1 MTAATAPG
9 LVDLPAR
16 GKPLTAA
23 SVVTLGQILA
33 TRAQDSPDAL
43 AFRFS
48 RDGIHAVEDLSYADV
63 HARAQRIAGHLF
75 AEVPVGSR
83 ALLLFGP
90 GLDFV
95 SALFACLQAGVVAV
109 SVMATQPG
117 RLHRVLPRLERISRD
132 AEVSVVLTTSASMQT
147 DRPLFE
153 SGSRLAA
160 ARWIAV
166 DRAAARDGPGVPAQ
180 DTEQLAFLQYT
191 SGSTADPRAVMLSH
205 ANFLAN
211 SAVIAAGLR
220 LSSKSRGFC
229 WLPASHDMGLFTGIL
244 QPVILGFP
252 TVLMP
257 PLAVLKD
264 PLRWLA
270 GISRFGASFSGA
282 PNFAY
287 ELAVAR
293 TTPEQRAQLSL
304 GMWDVAFCGAE
315 PVRAEAIEAFCDAF
329 APCGFRQS
337 SFYPCYGLA
346 EATLMVTGPRR
357 RRKPTLLALDAAG
370 LEARLAQPPHG
381 GSRVQVVVGVGEAGD
396 GHEIAIV
403 NEHTLRRCAPG
414 EVGEIWVSG
423 PSVAAG
429 YWPGE
434 PGTDAEFAARIAGD
448 DPSKAYL
455 RTGDLGFL
463 RDGELFVVG
472 RIKDLLIIRG
482 RNFHPHDLERAAE
495 SAHPRLR
502 RSCSA
507 AFSVD
512 RDGGTE
518 LTTIVM
524 EVDPDP
530 ADDSDDVIRA
540 VRREVMTTT
549 DVGLQWVVL
558 VGPGEVP
565 KTTSGK
571 VQRRLCRAR
580 LVAGQL
586 EPRAEWRML
595 APTLRR

>member
-1 MTAATAPG
+1 
-9 LVDLPAR
+9 
-16 GKPLTAA
+16 LTAA
-23 SVVTLGQILA
+23 SVVTLGQIMA
-33 TRAQDSPDAL
+33 TRAQDSADAL

-48 RDGIHAVEDLSYADV
+48 RDGVHAVEDLSYAEV
-63 HARAQRIAGHLF
+63 HARAQRIAGHLLDE
-75 AEVPVGSR
+75 APIGSH

-109 SVMATQPG
+109 SAMAPQPG

-132 AEVSVVLTTSASMQT
+132 AEVRVVLTTSASMQT
-147 DRPLFE
+147 DRPLLD

-166 DRAAARDGPGVPAQ
+166 DRVAARDGPGVLAQ
-180 DTEQLAFLQYT
+180 DIEQLAFLQYT
-191 SGSTADPRAVMLSH
+191 SGSTADPRAVMLTH

-220 LSSKSRGFC
+220 LSSESRGFC
-229 WLPASHDMGLFTGIL
+229 WLPASHDMGLGTGIL
-244 QPVILGFP
+244 LPVILGFP

-270 GISRFGASFSGA
+270 GISRFGATFSGA

-293 TTPEQRAQLSL
+293 TAPEQRAQLSL
-304 GMWDVAFCGAE
+304 GKWDVAFCGAE
-315 PVRAEAIEAFCDAF
+315 PVRAETIEAFCDAF
-329 APCGFRQS
+329 APCGFRRS

-357 RRKPTLLALDAAG
+357 RRKPTLRQLDAAD
-370 LEARLAQPPHG
+370 LEARLVQPPQG
-381 GSRVQVVVGVGEAGD
+381 GSRVRVAVGVGEAGD
-396 GHEIAIV
+396 DHDIAIV

-429 YWPGE
+429 YWPGGR
-434 PGTDAEFAARIAGD
+434 GTGAEFLARIEGEG
-448 DPSKAYL
+448 SSGTHL

-463 RDGELFVVG
+463 SEGELFVVG

-482 RNFHPHDLERAAE
+482 RNVHPHDLERAAE
-495 SAHPRLR
+495 LAHPKLR
-502 RSCSA
+502 RGCSA
-507 AFSVD
+507 AFSVA
-512 RDGGTE
+512 RDNGTE

-524 EVDPDP
+524 EVDPVP
-530 ADDSDDVIRA
+530 PDDFGEVIRA
-540 VRREVMTTT
+540 ARREAMTTI

-571 VQRRLCRAR
+571 VQRSLCRAR
-580 LVAGQL
+580 LLAGQL
-586 EPRAEWRML
+586 EPRAESLIL
-595 APTLRR
+595 APPRS

>member
-1 MTAATAPG
+1 MTSHFEPG
-9 LVDLPAR
+9 
-16 GKPLTAA
+16 
-23 SVVTLGQILA
+23 VTLGQILA
-33 TRAQDSPDAL
+33 TRAQDSANAL

-48 RDGIHAVEDLSYADV
+48 RDGIHAVEDLSFGEL
-63 HARAQRIAGHLF
+63 HARAQGIAGHLLDD
-75 AEVPVGSR
+75 VPVGSH
-83 ALLLFGP
+83 ALLLFEP

-109 SVMATQPG
+109 SAMATQPG

-132 AEVSVVLTTSASMQT
+132 AEVSAVLTTSATMQT
-147 DRPLFE
+147 DRPLLE

-160 ARWIAV
+160 ADWIAV
-166 DRAAARDGPGVPAQ
+166 DRVAARDGPGVLAQ
-180 DTEQLAFLQYT
+180 NTEQLAFLQYT
-191 SGSTADPRAVMLSH
+191 SGSTADPRGVMLSH

-220 LSSKSRGFC
+220 LSSESRGLC
-229 WLPASHDMGLFTGIL
+229 WLPASHDMGLITGIL

-270 GISRFGASFSGA
+270 GISRFGASVSGA

-293 TTPEQRAQLSL
+293 TTAEQRAQLWL
-304 GMWDVAFCGAE
+304 HTWDVAFCGAE

-329 APCGFRQS
+329 APCGFRRS
-337 SFYPCYGLA
+337 AFYPCYGLA

-357 RRKPTLLALDAAG
+357 RRNPTLLELDATG
-370 LEARLAQPPHG
+370 LEARLAQPPRG

-396 GHEIAIV
+396 GHELAIV

-434 PGTDAEFAARIAGD
+434 PGADAEFAARIDGE

-463 RDGELFVVG
+463 SDGELFVVG

-482 RNFHPHDLERAAE
+482 RNVHPHDLEHAAE
-495 SAHPRLR
+495 STHPMLR
-502 RSCSA
+502 RNCSA
-507 AFSVD
+507 AFSVAPD
-512 RDGGTE
+512 NGAE

-530 ADDSDDVIRA
+530 ADGYDDVIRA
-540 VRREVMTTT
+540 VRREVMTTA
-549 DVGLQWVVL
+549 DVGLQWVML

-580 LVAGQL
+580 LLAGQL

-595 APTLRR
+595 APTRR

>member
-1 MTAATAPG
+1 M
-9 LVDLPAR
+9 
-16 GKPLTAA
+16 
-23 SVVTLGQILA
+23 VTLGQILA

-48 RDGIHAVEDLSYADV
+48 RDGIHAVEDLSYAEV
-63 HARAQRIAGHLF
+63 HARAQWIAGQLL
-75 AEVPVGSR
+75 AEVPAGSH

-109 SVMATQPG
+109 SAMAPQPG

-132 AEVSVVLTTSASMQT
+132 AEVSVVLTTSASMEA
-147 DRPLFE
+147 DRHWVE

-166 DRAAARDGPGVPAQ
+166 DQVAAGDGPGVLAQ
-180 DTEQLAFLQYT
+180 DAEQLAFLQYT
-191 SGSTADPRAVMLSH
+191 SGSTADPRGVMLSH

-211 SAVIAAGLR
+211 SALIAAGLR
-220 LSSKSRGFC
+220 LSSESRGFC
-229 WLPASHDMGLFTGIL
+229 WLPASHDMGLVTGIL

-264 PLRWLA
+264 PLRWFG
-270 GISRFGASFSGA
+270 GIYRFGATFSGA

-293 TTPEQRAQLSL
+293 TTPAQRAPLSL
-304 GMWDVAFCGAE
+304 GKWDVAFCGAE
-315 PVRAEAIEAFCDAF
+315 PVRAEAIAAFCDAF
-329 APCGFRQS
+329 APCGFRRS

-357 RRKPTLLALDAAG
+357 RRNPTLLQLDAAG

-381 GSRVQVVVGVGEAGD
+381 GGRVQVVVGVGEAGD
-396 GHEIAIV
+396 GHEVAMV
-403 NEHTLRRCAPG
+403 NEYTLRRCEPG

-429 YWPGE
+429 YWPRG
-434 PGTDAEFAARIAGD
+434 PGADAEFAARIDGE

-482 RNFHPHDLERAAE
+482 RNVHPHDLEHAAE
-495 SAHPRLR
+495 SAHPKLR
-502 RSCSA
+502 RNCSA
-507 AFSVD
+507 AFSVSGD
-512 RDGGTE
+512 SGTE

-530 ADDSDDVIRA
+530 ADDLDEVFRA
-540 VRREVMTTT
+540 VRREVMTAI
-549 DVGLQWVVL
+549 DVGLQRVVL
-558 VGPGEVP
+558 VDPGDVP

-580 LVAGQL
+580 LLAGQL
-586 EPRAEWRML
+586 KPRAEWRML
-595 APTLRR
+595 APTRP

>member
-1 MTAATAPG
+1 M
-9 LVDLPAR
+9 
-16 GKPLTAA
+16 
-23 SVVTLGQILA
+23 VTLGQILA

-48 RDGIHAVEDLSYADV
+48 RDGVHSVGDLSYAEV
-63 HARAQRIAGHLF
+63 NARAQRIAGHLL

-109 SVMATQPG
+109 SAMATQPG

-132 AEVSVVLTTSASMQT
+132 AEVAAVLTTSASMQT
-147 DRPLFE
+147 DRPLFA

-166 DRAAARDGPGVPAQ
+166 DLVAARDGPGVLAQ
-180 DTEQLAFLQYT
+180 DIEQLAFLQYT

-211 SAVIAAGLR
+211 SAVITAGLR
-220 LSSKSRGFC
+220 LSSESRGFC
-229 WLPASHDMGLFTGIL
+229 WLPASHDMGLVTGIL

-287 ELAVAR
+287 ELAVSR
-293 TTPEQRAQLSL
+293 TTPEQRMQLSL

-315 PVRAEAIEAFCDAF
+315 PVRAEAIQAFCDAF
-329 APCGFRQS
+329 APCGFRRS

-357 RRKPTLLALDAAG
+357 RRKPTLLNLDAAG
-370 LEARLAQPPHG
+370 LQARVARPARG
-381 GSRVQVVVGVGEAGD
+381 GDRVHVVVGVGEAGD
-396 GHEIAIV
+396 GHEVAIV
-403 NEHTLRRCAPG
+403 NEHTLRRCAAG

-429 YWPGE
+429 YWPG
-434 PGTDAEFAARIAGD
+434 GRGSDAEFTARIDGGS
-448 DPSKAYL
+448 SKAYL

-463 RDGELFVVG
+463 MEGELFVVG

-482 RNFHPHDLERAAE
+482 RNFHAHDLERAAE
-495 SAHPRLR
+495 SAHPELR
-502 RSCSA
+502 RNCSA
-507 AFSVD
+507 AFSAD
-512 RDGGTE
+512 DNGGSE
-518 LTTIVM
+518 VTTIVM
-524 EVDPDP
+524 EIDPE
-530 ADDSDDVIRA
+530 AAEVFDDVIRA
-540 VRREVMTTT
+540 VRREVMTAI

-571 VQRRLCRAR
+571 VQRPLCRAR
-580 LVAGQL
+580 LLAGQL
-586 EPRAEWRML
+586 QPRAEWRML
-595 APTLRR
+595 ARTRA

>member
-1 MTAATAPG
+1 M
-9 LVDLPAR
+9 
-16 GKPLTAA
+16 
-23 SVVTLGQILA
+23 VTLGQILA

-48 RDGIHAVEDLSYADV
+48 RDGEHAIEDLSYAEV
-63 HARAQRIAGHLF
+63 NARAQRIAGHLL
-75 AEVPVGSR
+75 AEIPVGSH

-109 SVMATQPG
+109 SAMATQPG

-132 AEVSVVLTTSASMQT
+132 AEIAAVLTTSASMQT

-153 SGSRLAA
+153 SGSALAA
-160 ARWIAV
+160 ARWIPV
-166 DRAAARDGPGVPAQ
+166 DQVAACDGPGVLAQ
-180 DTEQLAFLQYT
+180 DTAQLAFLQYT

-211 SAVIAAGLR
+211 SAVITAGLR
-220 LSSKSRGFC
+220 LSNESRGFC
-229 WLPASHDMGLFTGIL
+229 WLPASHDMGLVTGIL

-257 PLAVLKD
+257 PLAVLKN

-270 GISRFGASFSGA
+270 GISLFGATFSGA

-293 TTPEQRAQLSL
+293 TTPEQRAELSL
-304 GMWDVAFCGAE
+304 DRWDVAFCGAE
-315 PVRAEAIEAFCDAF
+315 PVRAEAVEAFCDAF
-329 APCGFRQS
+329 APYGFRRS

-357 RRKPTLLALDAAG
+357 RRDPTRLELDAAS
-370 LEARLAQPPHG
+370 LEARVARPARDG
-381 GSRVQVVVGVGEAGD
+381 DRVQDIVGVGEAGEC
-396 GHEIAIV
+396 HEVAIV
-403 NEHTLRRCAPG
+403 DERTLRRCAPG
-414 EVGEIWVSG
+414 EVGEIWVRG
-423 PSVAAG
+423 PSVAVG
-429 YWPGE
+429 YWPG
-434 PGTDAEFAARIAGD
+434 GHGADAEFAARIDD
-448 DPSKAYL
+448 DPSHDYL

-463 RDGELFVVG
+463 LDGELFIVG

-482 RNFHPHDLERAAE
+482 RNFHAHDLERAAE
-495 SAHPRLR
+495 SAHPKLR
-502 RSCSA
+502 RNCSA

-512 RDGGTE
+512 SDGAE

-524 EVDPDP
+524 EIEPDP
-530 ADDSDDVIRA
+530 ANAFDDVFRA
-540 VRREVMTTT
+540 VRREVMATV

-571 VQRRLCRAR
+571 VQRRLCRAK
-580 LVAGQL
+580 LLAGQIS
-586 EPRAEWRML
+586 PCAEWRML
-595 APTLRR
+595 APARS